1 MRYLTCLLLCLVIS
15 SVHSQGFPSKPVK
28 VAVPYAAG
36 TGPDVFT
43 RYLSERLSRIW
54 GQQVVIENKTGAS
67 GFIAIEGLKNAV
79 PDGHELLIAANGHTA
94 MNPALYRKL
103 PYDPEKDLVPIA
115 LTYRT
120 PFFIAVSATGPYQ
133 SVPALI
139 AAAKARPGEVAYAS
153 PYIGSPSHLGTAAF
167 ELLTGTKML
176 HVVFRD
182 QNMAFVSI
190 ASGELGWMLSTYASA
205 VPMMKAGRIKLLA
218 IATGERYPSYPDI
231 PTVAEAG
238 GPAGL
243 EVEGWIAFFGP
254 RGVPADV
261 IRKINTDVNQI
272 LRTPEVIAYMR
283 NGGWEPAPMTPE
295 QLAELIRKDTKR
307 YAELVQRTGAKID

>member
-1 MRYLTCLLLCLVIS
+1 MRYLTGLLLCLVIS

-120 PFFIAVSATGPYQ
+120 PFFIAISIWRSSSQALRALMRSSSSPWRFASLSMAMGSSNFSPSSQATD
-133 SVPALI
+133 
-139 AAAKARPGEVAYAS
+139 GEVGESRRSTSCMSAS
-153 PYIGSPSHLGTAAF
+153 
-167 ELLTGTKML
+167 
-176 HVVFRD
+176 
-182 QNMAFVSI
+182 N
-190 ASGELGWMLSTYASA
+190 
-205 VPMMKAGRIKLLA
+205 
-218 IATGERYPSYPDI
+218 
-231 PTVAEAG
+231 
-238 GPAGL
+238 
-243 EVEGWIAFFGP
+243 
-254 RGVPADV
+254 
-261 IRKINTDVNQI
+261 
-272 LRTPEVIAYMR
+272 
-283 NGGWEPAPMTPE
+283 
-295 QLAELIRKDTKR
+295 
-307 YAELVQRTGAKID
+307 